1 MAELKRKTNIK
12 KMETNAFANVSWLT
26 WLGLLAGFF
35 STVAFVPQ
43 VVKTWRTRS
52 TQDISLMTFLVLVTG
67 IVLWLVYGIAIRD
80 VPLVAANAVT
90 LLLAG
95 TILVFKFKH
104 G

>member
-1 MAELKRKTNIK
+1 MGTNGI
-12 KMETNAFANVSWLT
+12 ANVSWLT
-26 WLGLLAGFF
+26 WLGLLAGFC

-52 TQDISLMTFLVLVTG
+52 TGDISLGMFLVLVTG
-67 IVLWLVYGIAIRD
+67 IVLWLVYGITIQD
-80 VPLVAANAVT
+80 IPLVAANGVT

-95 TILVFKFKH
+95 IILIFKLRY